1 MRHNRYYLPK
11 SGRKRRA
18 QPARSVHGAAA
29 WGVIPLYINEFIPG
43 QVRALLPGFAYQVGI
58 RVASTAVAR
67 GKGHKPCHLRRSDAR
82 RRRNH
87 HRGGTI
93 VIAAVQKPSA
103 ASRSAAIRFSSS
115 LRYGCRTISRSAMRT
130 GMIESCCRLRPLG
143 LKLEDRCLVSDLGL
157 APCCSARFRGYSP
170 HD

>member
-58 RVASTAVAR
+58 RVASSQPSSWGYDRDRSGAEAER
-67 GKGHKPCHLRRSDAR
+67 G
-82 RRRNH
+82 
-87 HRGGTI
+87 
-93 VIAAVQKPSA
+93 IAFGRDSV
-103 ASRSAAIRFSSS
+103 
-115 LRYGCRTISRSAMRT
+115 
-130 GMIESCCRLRPLG
+130 
-143 LKLEDRCLVSDLGL
+143 
-157 APCCSARFRGYSP
+157 
-170 HD
+170 